1 VLTGVA
7 GNDTLSI
14 NPIVGH
20 IIISPADCNLL
31 FSARSTP
38 HFNTTEGVIMSE
50 KRLAGKTAI
59 VTGAGTRG
67 PMVGTGQAT
76 ALLFARHGANV
87 LVVDWDA
94 ARAQETQ
101 ANIAAEGGEASIF
114 QADVT
119 QEASCRA
126 LVEACVERYGALH
139 ILFNN
144 VGVAGAGKVTEV
156 EEAVWQRALD
166 ANLKSAVLVSKYAV
180 PQMAASGGGSV
191 IHVSSIDGLRAGM
204 VPNIPYA
211 VAKGGLVTLTKAMAV
226 HHGREGIRVNCIA
239 PGHLHA
245 PFAATVSAE
254 TRELRR
260 KAGPLGTEGDAW
272 DVAWA
277 AVFLASDEARWVSG
291 VVLPID
297 AGLLAATPLSVLDNL
312 Q

>member
-1 VLTGVA
+1 
-7 GNDTLSI
+7 
-14 NPIVGH
+14 
-20 IIISPADCNLL
+20 
-31 FSARSTP
+31 
-38 HFNTTEGVIMSE
+38 MSDQ
-50 KRLAGKTAI
+50 RLRGKTAI

-76 ALLFARHGANV
+76 ALLFARQGANV
-87 LVVDWDA
+87 LLVDLEVE
-94 ARAQETQ
+94 RAQETQ
-101 ANIAAEGGEASIF
+101 AAIVAEGGQAAVF

-126 LVEACVERYGALH
+126 LVDACVERFGGLH

-156 EEAVWQRALD
+156 EEAVWQRAMD
-166 ANLKSAVLVSKYAV
+166 ANLKSAVLTSKYAI
-180 PQMAASGGGSV
+180 PQMVAAGGGSI

-211 VAKGGLVTLTKAMAV
+211 VAKGGLITLTKAMAV
-226 HHGREGIRVNCIA
+226 HHGRQQIRVNCIA
-239 PGHLHA
+239 PGHLYA
-245 PFAATVSAE
+245 PFAATISEE

-277 AVFLASDEARWVSG
+277 AVFLASDEARWISG
-291 VVLPID
+291 VVLPVD
-297 AGLLAATPLSVLDNL
+297 AGLLAATPLSVWENL